1 MGKRASRP
9 AGTPTETTLARNL
22 RLDFMDGESPF
33 VALNPPARGEY
44 FLEPLPMLY
53 SLSRQNMPSSFNH
66 WLDWILP
73 IALYLLG
80 ILVIALVVNR
90 LLRAV
95 TNLVIKQASGQ
106 GRQAQLRE
114 QQTRTLAGVLYGAG
128 SKVVWVV
135 ALLMA
140 LEKLGFST
148 TPAVTLAGLAS
159 LAVGFGAQTLVRDV
173 IMGFYIVLED
183 QYVVGDTIQI
193 GDYIGRVEHLTLRR
207 TVIRDARGAL
217 VTIANGEIR
226 TVSNLSRDWSQAFV
240 DVSLAPE
247 SPVEKTLQALE
258 TAAAA
263 LRGDP
268 AWSQALVDGPRILG
282 VQSFDRS
289 STTVR
294 LQVRTAPTRQDEVAR
309 ELRRRIQ
316 VEFQKQG
323 IPTSSVHRIELA
335 GVAHPS
341 QEAAQADAGS

>member
-1 MGKRASRP
+1 
-9 AGTPTETTLARNL
+9 
-22 RLDFMDGESPF
+22 
-33 VALNPPARGEY
+33 
-44 FLEPLPMLY
+44 
-53 SLSRQNMPSSFNH
+53 MPSSFNH
-66 WLDWILP
+66 WLELELP
-73 IALYLLG
+73 NALSLLG
-80 ILVIALVVNR
+80 ILAIALILNR

-95 TNLVIKQASGQ
+95 SNLVIKHASGQ
-106 GRQAQLRE
+106 GRAAQQRE
-114 QQTRTLAGVLYGAG
+114 QQTRTLASVLYGAS

-135 ALLMA
+135 ALLTG
-140 LEKLGFST
+140 LSIFKINIL
-148 TPAVTLAGLAS
+148 PAVTIAGLAS

-173 IMGFYIVLED
+173 ITGFYIVLED

-193 GDYIGRVEHLTLRR
+193 ADYIGRVEHLTLRR

-247 SPVEKTLQALE
+247 SPLEKAMQAME
-258 TAAAA
+258 VAAAG

-282 VQSFDRS
+282 VQNFDRTS
-289 STTVR
+289 STVR
-294 LQVRTAPTRQDEVAR
+294 MQVRTAPTRQDEVAR

-323 IPTSSVHRIELA
+323 IPVSSVQRIELA
-335 GVAHPS
+335 GVSHSS
-341 QEAAQADAGS
+341 QEAAEPEAAT

>member
-1 MGKRASRP
+1 
-9 AGTPTETTLARNL
+9 
-22 RLDFMDGESPF
+22 
-33 VALNPPARGEY
+33 
-44 FLEPLPMLY
+44 
-53 SLSRQNMPSSFNH
+53 MPSSLNR
-66 WLDWILP
+66 WLELALP
-73 IALYLLG
+73 NALHLIG
-80 ILVIALVVNR
+80 IFVIALVLNR

-95 TNLVIKQASGQ
+95 TNLVIKQASAP
-106 GRQAQLRE
+106 GRPAQLRE

-135 ALLMA
+135 ALLTA
-140 LEKLGFST
+140 VREFRIDI
-148 TPAVTLAGLAS
+148 TPALTLAGLAS

-173 IMGFYIVLED
+173 ITGIYIVLED
-183 QYVVGDTIQI
+183 QYIVGDTIQFA
-193 GDYIGRVEHLTLRR
+193 DYLGRVEHLTLRR

-247 SPVEKTLQALE
+247 SPIEKTMQALE
-258 TAAAA
+258 SAAAA

-268 AWSQALVDGPRILG
+268 AWSQTLVDGPRILG
-282 VQSFDRS
+282 VQSFDQS
-289 STTVR
+289 SSTVR

-323 IPTSSVHRIELA
+323 IPTSNVHRIELA
-335 GVAHPS
+335 GVAHSS
-341 QEAAQADAGS
+341 QEAAQADAAS

>member
-1 MGKRASRP
+1 
-9 AGTPTETTLARNL
+9 
-22 RLDFMDGESPF
+22 
-33 VALNPPARGEY
+33 
-44 FLEPLPMLY
+44 
-53 SLSRQNMPSSFNH
+53 MPSSFNH
-66 WLDWILP
+66 WLDSNLP
-73 IALYLLG
+73 NALHLLG
-80 ILVIALVVNR
+80 ILVAALLLNR

-95 TNLVIKQASGQ
+95 TNLVIKQASAP
-106 GRQAQLRE
+106 GRSAQLRE
-114 QQTRTLAGVLYGAG
+114 QQTRTLAGVLYSAG
-128 SKVVWVV
+128 SRVVWVV
-135 ALLMA
+135 ALLTA
-140 LEKLGFST
+140 LHEFNIDIA
-148 TPAVTLAGLAS
+148 PAVTLAGLAS
-159 LAVGFGAQTLVRDV
+159 VAIGFGAQTLVRD
-173 IMGFYIVLED
+173 IITGFYIVLED
-183 QYVVGDTIQI
+183 QYVVGDTIQFA
-193 GDYIGRVEHLTLRR
+193 DYAGRVEHLTLRR

-268 AWSQALVDGPRILG
+268 AWSQTLVDGPRILG
-282 VQSFDRS
+282 VQNFDRS

-323 IPTSSVHRIELA
+323 IPISTVHRIELA
-335 GVAHPS
+335 GVSHSSPE
-341 QEAAQADAGS
+341 EAKADGAS